1 MIIEYTD
8 EMTEGAFYDEIS
20 QMLKTCF
27 ENDERPDKSVKP
39 IEIKREN
46 KTLAILYDPT
56 VSAKILSV
64 AFIYLKDE
72 KTIKIIGVCSSILG
86 SKQVSKKENKSYTS
100 LLIDDIVKKYK
111 NFKIELSVYIYNS
124 YFIKAY
130 NLYKRKGFIL
140 REYNK
145 DRKEFDMF
153 YMPLKIQFNPVTSIQ
168 EWISHL
174 DNKDDKD
181 AYNRMIRI
189 IADALHLYDV
199 DFDKIWK
206 IFIELEDEN
215 IVKKEYLDILLK
227 YEPKLSEKL
236 KSFEKPLGLKMAQ
249 ANNFNFIFKNTDNQT
264 LKDTIKELVNDF
276 PSYMKNDF
284 SFKVKKLSKKRS
296 KKLSKKRSKKL
307 SKKRSKKLSKKRSK
321 KVISKRR

>member
-1 MIIEYTD
+1 M
-8 EMTEGAFYDEIS
+8 
-20 QMLKTCF
+20 
-27 ENDERPDKSVKP
+27 
-39 IEIKREN
+39 
-46 KTLAILYDPT
+46 
-56 VSAKILSV
+56 
-64 AFIYLKDE
+64 
-72 KTIKIIGVCSSILG
+72 
-86 SKQVSKKENKSYTS
+86 
-100 LLIDDIVKKYK
+100 
-111 NFKIELSVYIYNS
+111 
-124 YFIKAY
+124 KA
-130 NLYKRKGFIL
+130 LQ
-140 REYNK
+140 EYNK

-296 KKLSKKRSKKL
+296 KKLSKKRSKK
-307 SKKRSKKLSKKRSK
+307 
-321 KVISKRR
+321 VISKRR